1 MRGVLI
7 YGLLVFLFFINLASA
22 SYLCSDN
29 TTLTTDTREIDLG
42 DEKTINGLII
52 GLVEVEE
59 RPATNRIMARILVDS
74 KLMIVVNNSSAQTG
88 LFTDGTSYS
97 ISVVNITGEGIN
109 VKVGSTTKLM
119 EIGETGSV
127 DGKFISIINYVGT
140 YPGWFNVSFMVGKN
154 ESYLA
159 SWEVMGEIFKINSKN
174 YLVSLMSASNNDA
187 IIKVSKCQNA
197 SMEIKELA
205 SNNSAPLNQSSNE
218 TADINNTSIDNSTIA
233 NNTGNVDG
241 NGNESINSNQ
251 KTESFLKIGTYIGGA
266 LTILVILFII
276 FKYMQ
281 KKKEINAEVK
291 GTNISG

>member
-22 SYLCSDN
+22 SYLCSDD

-233 NNTGNVDG
+233 NNTGDVDG